1 MENWI
6 IKCFHPVNSC
16 IVINPSNT
24 EWCVYQPDIL
34 GHLYCIKA
42 VLSHK
47 TTTQFLL
54 HLPGQSWSLY
64 EKQARASS
72 DSQCSHSAHLHTSEP
87 YSTLHK
93 LRLHMHHTQEKHS
106 PYFSM
111 QIPLKSLTVT
121 CTHTLCTHTLTHARF
136 AGGVTSCRDRTT
148 NTSLS
153 LCGFAEP
160 ECTALPSQADVPPPP
175 RSHKYPPWVLYG
187 PILFSPTQSQRC
199 HGHVL
204 LSL

>member
-1 MENWI
+1 MENWT
-6 IKCFHPVNSC
+6 IKCFCPVNSW
-16 IVINPSNT
+16 IVINPLQHWVMRVPGGYFGPPLLHQGCFKSQKNNA
-24 EWCVYQPDIL
+24 IFASFAR
-34 GHLYCIKA
+34 A
-42 VLSHK
+42 VLFALWETGSSI
-47 TTTQFLL
+47 FS
-54 HLPGQSWSLY
+54 LPVLPLSPPTHIWAIQ
-64 EKQARASS
+64 
-72 DSQCSHSAHLHTSEP
+72 HSAQTQTAHASHTGKTQP
-87 YSTLHK
+87 VLQHADPTQVTHC
-93 LRLHMHHTQEKHS
+93 HMH
-106 PYFSM
+106 
-111 QIPLKSLTVT
+111 
-121 CTHTLCTHTLTHARF
+121 THTHIYTHARF

-175 RSHKYPPWVLYG
+175 SSHKYPPWVLYG

>member
-1 MENWI
+1 MRNRLE
-6 IKCFHPVNSC
+6 HLQS
-16 IVINPSNT
+16 PSAPT
-24 EWCVYQPDIL
+24 QPTYT
-34 GHLYCIKA
+34 H
-42 VLSHK
+42 LSHTALCTNSDCTCITHRK
-47 TTTQFLL
+47 NT
-54 HLPGQSWSLY
+54 
-64 EKQARASS
+64 ARTSA
-72 DSQCSHSAHLHTSEP
+72 CRSHSSHSLSHAQTHKHTHAH
-87 YSTLHK
+87 
-93 LRLHMHHTQEKHS
+93 
-106 PYFSM
+106 
-111 QIPLKSLTVT
+111 T
-121 CTHTLCTHTLTHARF
+121 CARF